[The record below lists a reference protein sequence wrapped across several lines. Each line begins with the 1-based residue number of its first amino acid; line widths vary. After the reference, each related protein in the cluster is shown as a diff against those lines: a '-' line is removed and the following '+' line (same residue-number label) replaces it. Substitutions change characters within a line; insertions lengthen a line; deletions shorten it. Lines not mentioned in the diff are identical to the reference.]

1 MNDELSDD
9 ELYAELMDE
18 TSYLPYGAI
27 TPEIKISD
35 KTISAKR
42 LNACIS
48 CEFNKTL
55 ICQKNGTP
63 ILTQIKVE
71 HLECPIG
78 KW

>member
-1 MNDELSDD
+1 VSEEISDD

-27 TPEIKISD
+27 VPEIKISD
-35 KTISAKR
+35 KTISSKR
-42 LNACIS
+42 LQFCLD
-48 CEFNKTL
+48 CKFNKNL